1 MTLPSD
7 QLPIDPQLTPGWGVA
22 GSILLLTG
30 LTYSLIGIKNRWIH
44 TFFSSAYLAALGVTV
59 LIIYV
64 MQVPVS
70 DALQGGY
77 VVAVVV
83 SSCAVGAASTF
94 FRELTE
100 GFGCA
105 LGGFCLSMW
114 LMCLAPG
121 GLLQQSA
128 ARAIFIAAFTL
139 SGFAFYFSRFTR
151 DWALIILI
159 SFSGATVTVLGIDC
173 FSKAGL
179 KEFWAYTWHLNDNL
193 FPFGATTYPVTK
205 GIRVEIA
212 AVVIIFLFSIISQIK
227 LWRVIRERRGKREA
241 ERAEDQRNLQAEEE
255 NVGRQIEASM
265 RRDRKA
271 WERIYGDDTVIS
283 FRDSRL
289 SEPGVIDVEKA
300 GLRSSYMSRR
310 HSNQVIELE
319 NLSESNESQQHLASS
334 AASHGEKGSII
345 IQNTH
350 DESTEYIH
358 EHVDCEEQHDSV
370 NDIQQRRLSTL
381 SKRASR
387 TSNHSKRHSRSISL
401 TQAPEVVPLPF
412 TVPEGDENQP
422 ESGRSSVAAFVDEEN
437 NQPLSKSRGV
447 AKRFSQSS
455 ATLLRSLSQRSAKT
469 NDLLDK
475 GRESQEDL
483 VLPRQE
489 DDNGSLAA
497 TVDYESVASSR
508 RSSVATEA
516 RKSIEITADLNSTD
530 STTADKTVDHP
541 THAASVISG
550 VSVPASLS
558 KGHLPQSLSRVALSY
573 RTNEWAKHLSHAE
586 TPDLE
591 ELPVDESTSSNKD
604 DTARPVDM
612 DGLQQVAEHG
622 IPPAIR
628 RSESRAA
635 HVSAALDE
643 LTGGEDKGLTIGSV
657 VFPPPTSPESGRNPK
672 SPTNF
677 AMRSPSNFGLRKASP
692 IEPIVEENGTAD
704 MPSTSTPVKAKQEP
718 VSRPAIPGIVSC
730 DSPQTL
736 IGQRDLAMR
745 SRSQVN
751 LLNTNAPAPMMNYS
765 GSDAGS
771 VVDLP
776 TYPANAVMDSDNLTL
791 AQRRQLIR
799 NNSRISLTPSMNS
812 FYNAENNHGGA
823 EATTFDSHQPQR
835 NLNLPTAAARE
846 AKLAN
851 FRMSV
856 SQDLRAGNPVMLSST
871 RDTPFASTNSL
882 LSSRD
887 HELQRN
893 IEFQRN
899 IMLGQKEVEAQ
910 RREMQKRDREFSD
923 RAFNERMRTGDLLE
937 AHREAMKKMQ
947 KGGK

>member
-7 QLPIDPQLTPGWGVA
+7 QLPLDPQVTPGWGVA
-22 GSILLLTG
+22 GTILLLTG
-30 LTYSLIGIKNRWIH
+30 LTYSLIGMKNRWIH
-44 TFFSSAYLAALGVTV
+44 TFFSAAYLAALGITV

-105 LGGFCLSMW
+105 LGGFCVSMW
-114 LMCLAPG
+114 LMCLSPG
-121 GLLQQSA
+121 GLLQQA
-128 ARAIFIAAFTL
+128 TARAIFIAAFTL
-139 SGFAFYFSRFTR
+139 GGFAFYFSHFTR

-159 SFSGATVTVLGIDC
+159 SFGGATVAVLGIDC

-193 FPFGATTYPVTK
+193 FPFGAETYPVTK

-212 AVVIIFLFSIISQIK
+212 AVVIIFLFGVISQIK
-227 LWRVIRERRGKREA
+227 LWRIIRDRRGKREA
-241 ERAEDQRNLQAEEE
+241 ERAEDQRNLQQEEE
-255 NVGRQIEASM
+255 NVGRQIEARM
-265 RRDRKA
+265 RRDREA

-283 FRDSRL
+283 FRDSRM
-289 SEPGVIDVEKA
+289 SEPGQFDLEKA
-300 GLRSSYMSRR
+300 GYRSSYMSRH

-319 NLSESNESQQHLASS
+319 NLSESNESQQHIISS
-334 AASHGEKGSII
+334 AASHGEKGPVIVQSVHGDHF
-345 IQNTH
+345 TGSM
-350 DESTEYIH
+350 DESGLH
-358 EHVDCEEQHDSV
+358 EELHDGEA
-370 NDIQQRRLSTL
+370 DIQQRRSSIQ
-381 SKRASR
+381 SKRTSR
-387 TSNHSKRHSRSISL
+387 NSTHTKRHSRSVSL

-412 TVPEGDENQP
+412 TVPEGDESNAG
-422 ESGRSSVAAFVDEEN
+422 SDRSSVAAFIEEDN
-437 NQPLSKSRGV
+437 NQPTSKGRTIAKRLSK
-447 AKRFSQSS
+447 SS

-469 NDLLDK
+469 SEIADK
-475 GRESQEDL
+475 TCESQEDL
-483 VLPRQE
+483 VLPRDE

-497 TVDYESVASSR
+497 TLDHESIASSR
-508 RSSVATEA
+508 RSSVAVES
-516 RKSIEITADLNSTD
+516 RKSIEITADLNSAENAAG
-530 STTADKTVDHP
+530 STVSHQPHP
-541 THAASVISG
+541 ATSVASAL
-550 VSVPASLS
+550 SVPASLRN
-558 KGHLPQSLSRVALSY
+558 GHLPPSLSRVALSY
-573 RTNEWAKHLSHAE
+573 RTNEWAKHLSHADA
-586 TPDLE
+586 PDVD
-591 ELPVDESTSSNKD
+591 ELPTAEALSTAGD

-612 DGLQQVAEHG
+612 EGLQQVAEHG

-635 HVSAALDE
+635 HVSAALDN
-643 LTGGEDKGLTIGSV
+643 LTGADDKRLTTGNV
-657 VFPPPTSPESGRNPK
+657 VLPPSTPTESMRSPK
-672 SPTNF
+672 SPSNSF
-677 AMRSPSNFGLRKASP
+677 MRSPSNFGLRKASP
-692 IEPIVEENGTAD
+692 IAPIAEENGSGEV
-704 MPSTSTPVKAKQEP
+704 PSDDAASRAQQQPI
-718 VSRPAIPGIVSC
+718 SRPAIPGIVSF
-730 DSPQTL
+730 DTPQTL
-736 IGQRDLAMR
+736 IGQRDLFVR
-745 SRSQVN
+745 SRSQAN
-751 LLNTNAPAPMMNYS
+751 LAHAPSAMTNHG

-771 VVDLP
+771 IAD
-776 TYPANAVMDSDNLTL
+776 YPMYPPGAVLDGDDLTL
-791 AQRRQLIR
+791 TQRRQFMR
-799 NNSRISLTPSMNS
+799 NNSRISLTPSVTS
-812 FYNAENNHGGA
+812 FHNTDGYHGGA
-823 EATTFDSHQPQR
+823 EPVAFDSHQPQR
-835 NLNLPTAAARE
+835 NSNLPSPAARE

-882 LSSRD
+882 LNSRD

-923 RAFNERMRTGDLLE
+923 RAFNERMRTGDLQE

-947 KGGK
+947 KGSK